1 MRYAPALPIF
11 QLMPAVGS
19 LMVPVATSLV
29 AGLPENF
36 LTPARYAAFS
46 SASSGVVRASTAG
59 VHPGFTPACWRAR
72 NGP

>member
-19 LMVPVATSLV
+19 LMVPVATPLV
-29 AGLPENF
+29 GGLTENF

-46 SASSGVVRASTAG
+46 LVRG
-59 VHPGFTPACWRAR
+59 G
-72 NGP
+72 

>member
-1 MRYAPALPIF
+1 MRYAPALPIY

-36 LTPARYAAFS
+36 PNAGALR
-46 SASSGVVRASTAG
+46 GV
-59 VHPGFTPACWRAR
+59 
-72 NGP
+72 

>member
-46 SASSGVVRASTAG
+46 LGRGSPRLYPGV
-59 VHPGFTPACWRAR
+59 WAR
-72 NGP
+72 Q